1 MRTPPCR
8 TAFRTPFFCLV
19 ITRYICSSRAFHYE
33 QPPCKPDEVQ
43 AEVLGGSGY
52 TCSPKCDETSYS
64 CPVDVPLGV
73 TAQSQCILQ
82 ALDKISYCG
91 LTCQV
96 DSQCPTNAKCTQ
108 MGQVGIGLCMFA
120 ASFSD
125 WARSVTTKKL
135 AIGWPQKGGSIASLQ
150 VTKTLTA
157 IQNLKVKYRID
168 DADADLASLKELVN
182 SVSSPSPPAAV
193 SAIPVV
199 GGAGPSPRSDLNI
212 WESDLSR
219 LGNEASH
226 GLSGLES
233 EFNRDL
239 YLAEHLDQRYAASDL
254 FRTVVIFFVIYLAAG
269 SFVKYQTTGASG
281 INMIPHIGFWSEYP
295 ALVVDGITYS
305 KMLIDGALGKSPR
318 PYDSL
323 DLSGGLDGHI
333 RGVSIGRAGGAGAFE
348 AL

>member
-1 MRTPPCR
+1 MRTPSR
-8 TAFRTPFFCLV
+8 TTARVPFLV
-19 ITRYICSSRAFHYE
+19 LIVTRLAWTSRAFHYE

-52 TCSPKCDETSYS
+52 TCSPKCDETSYN
-64 CPVDVPLGV
+64 CPSDVPSGV

-82 ALDKISYCG
+82 DVDRSSYCG

-96 DSQCPTNAKCTQ
+96 DSQCPSNAKCTQ
-108 MGQVGIGLCMFA
+108 LGQVGIGLCMFA

-125 WARSVTTKKL
+125 WARSVTTRKL

-157 IQNLKVKYRID
+157 IQNLKIKYRID
-168 DADADLASLKELVN
+168 DADADLKSLKDLVN
-182 SVSSPSPPAAV
+182 SVSSPSQPAAV
-193 SAIPVV
+193 SASPVT
-199 GGAGPSPRSDLNI
+199 GGGNSSPRSDLSI
-212 WESDLSR
+212 WENDLAR

-254 FRTVVIFFVIYLAAG
+254 FRTVIVFFIIYLAVG

-305 KMLIDGALGKSPR
+305 KILIDGALGKSPR